1 MARTTINSLGI
12 PADTIVSAD
21 LDYPLTDFSST
32 GIDDNASSTSL
43 TIDSSGN
50 ITVTGTVDGRD
61 LATDGTKLDG
71 IAASATNYGDSD
83 VATYISGNRSYGNI
97 TTTGYIAGPSTFT
110 IDPAAVGDNTGTLV
124 IAGNLQVDGTTTT
137 INSTTMT
144 VDDLNITL
152 ASGAANAAA
161 ANGAGI
167 TVDGA
172 SATLTYNGT
181 NDDWNFNKTLN
192 VTGNL
197 KVDSNAA
204 NVTLTLENSTN
215 ANGYI
220 QYAADGTMR
229 FYTGPAGGSTG
240 IRTVIDNA
248 GNVGINTTSSPLARL
263 HVKGENG
270 NQLSLDNDASQF
282 TQANWYNNGAQK
294 AAIWYDNSKAEFASY
309 STTEL
314 TFYTGANSATA
325 KVTIDSNGN
334 LGIGITNPA
343 TNLHIL
349 DSNPVVRLQ
358 SSGAGT
364 DNSLSFLSRNIS
376 NVGAYADIIGE
387 GAGHNSTNAPI
398 VFTQGSTQTERMR
411 IDSSGNVVISSGSV
425 GIGTNVPR
433 SKLDLGADSSGGT
446 QISWHS
452 SSTRSLGNIWTSNN
466 GGRLTFGQALKGS
479 TTTNNGYLGA
489 YTGTWAPSA
498 MELSYGV
505 INLYADAAQSL
516 TYGGAFT
523 PTLVAKFHHNTGF
536 TAEKQIT
543 IDNSAS
549 ATLVLDADHTTFS
562 GRQAAFP
569 GRFVIGPPGNGY
581 PDIGYNFRN
590 TAGASQTYIA
600 ADTAWKISVG
610 AGNEINFYD
619 AAVGTVGNTIS
630 WRAPIMTL
638 QGAGENQVGINE
650 GTPAARLHV
659 NGDQDWTMILQ
670 NSGTGGSSWYIGSTN
685 NAYSSGGGR
694 YVITNTGTSATSQFC
709 IDSEG
714 HVLLG
719 TNNDVYGTTTRKELQ
734 VYGSGEAILTLDT
747 AGASPVYI
755 NNNAGLMDIYNIN
768 NNDIRFGNNNSE
780 KMRLLTSGGVY
791 HKEQGNNGD
800 YTSYIGST
808 SNSST
813 GNKYLHV
820 QISTTGNSMF
830 WIEVVGYDYTATSIY
845 GRAGGYIY
853 LYATSSTVYQ
863 DIVSG
868 SIVQIWQNTSGYL
881 EVVVD
886 TGSTAT
892 GNRWGSCVFRGGTDT
907 IRISDPLEIIQYSW
921 TATTAK
927 VY

>member
-220 QYAADGTMR
+220 QYSADGTMR
-229 FYTGPAGGSTG
+229 FYTGPAGGSTN
-240 IRTVIDNA
+240 IRAIINNA
-248 GNVGINTTSSPLARL
+248 GDVGIGTPGSLSARL

-270 NQLSLDNDASQF
+270 NQLNLDNDASQF

-314 TFYTGANSATA
+314 TFYTGGNSTTA
-325 KVTIDSNGN
+325 RATIDSSGN
-334 LGIGITNPA
+334 LGIGTL
-343 TNLHIL
+343 T
-349 DSNPVVRLQ
+349 
-358 SSGAGT
+358 
-364 DNSLSFLSRNIS
+364 
-376 NVGAYADIIGE
+376 
-387 GAGHNSTNAPI
+387 
-398 VFTQGSTQTERMR
+398 
-411 IDSSGNVVISSGSV
+411 
-425 GIGTNVPR
+425 PR
-433 SKLDLGADSSGGT
+433 SKLDLGQDSSGGT

-489 YTGTWAPSA
+489 YTGTWAPTA

-523 PTLVAKFHHNTGF
+523 PTLVAKFDHNTGF

-549 ATLVLDADHTTFS
+549 ATLVLDADHTSFS

-569 GRFVIGPPGNGY
+569 GRFVIGPPGNSY

-590 TAGASQTYIA
+590 TAGTSQTYIA
-600 ADTAWKISVG
+600 GDTAWKISVG

-630 WRAPIMTL
+630 WRSPIMTL
-638 QGAGENQVGINE
+638 QGAGESQVGINE
-650 GTPAARLHV
+650 GNPAARLHV
-659 NGDQDWTMILQ
+659 KGDQDWTMILQ
-670 NSGTGGSSWYIGSTN
+670 NSGTGGSSWYFGSTN
-685 NAYSSGGGR
+685 NSYSSSGGR
-694 YVITNTGTSATSQFC
+694 YVITNTGSSATSQFC
-709 IDSEG
+709 IDAEG

-768 NNDIRFGNNNSE
+768 NNDIRFGNNNAE

-791 HKEQGNNGD
+791 HKEQGNSGD

-808 SNSST
+808 SNNST
-813 GNKYLHV
+813 GNRYLHV

-853 LYATSSTVYQ
+853 SYATSSSVYQ